1 MTMTHRRRFL
11 AAITGAFATNVLVY
25 FYTEFS
31 LTGISKPRTQ
41 TRPGVLFHLAPW
53 SYVGNFGA
61 SGRTFAEPA
70 SSLLYCP

>member
-31 LTGISKPRTQ
+31 LTGIAKPRTQ
-41 TRPGVLFHLAPW
+41 TRPGVLFHLAQSFTMVLCRQLW
-53 SYVGNFGA
+53 G
-61 SGRTFAEPA
+61 
-70 SSLLYCP
+70 